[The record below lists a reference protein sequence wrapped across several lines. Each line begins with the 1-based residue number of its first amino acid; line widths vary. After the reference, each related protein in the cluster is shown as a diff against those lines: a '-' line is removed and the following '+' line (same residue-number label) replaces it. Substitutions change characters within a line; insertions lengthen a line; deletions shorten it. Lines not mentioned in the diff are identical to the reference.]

1 VTRVLCDVSFPLAR
15 ARAALADLGV
25 GVETGSPPW
34 AGDDVV
40 GLVSFEP
47 VSANDLAALPALRVL
62 STPSVGVDHV
72 DVEEATR
79 RGVWV
84 CHVPD
89 YCVEEMADHALA
101 LVLALVRGVVELDRS
116 VRDGAWSYEAAGPLR
131 RISDVRLG
139 IVGFGRIGRAVA
151 ARALALG
158 MEVSAHDPFL
168 ADEVI
173 SSKGARPLALEELLR
188 SSSAIS
194 IHAPLT
200 PETWGLLGSSE
211 LALLPAGAYVVNVS
225 RGGLVD
231 TEALLGAL
239 DAGHL
244 GGAALDVLEVEPPP
258 PSAPAPRSPR
268 LVVTP
273 HAGWYSPEAEEEA
286 SRRALASVRDV
297 LEGRRPGGAVNDL
310 AHETDC

>member
-1 VTRVLCDVSFPLAR
+1 VTRVLCDASFPLTR
-15 ARAALADLGV
+15 ARAALADL
-25 GVETGSPPW
+25 VEVESGSPPW
-34 AGDDVV
+34 SGEDIV

-47 VSANDLAALPALRVL
+47 VTATDLGALPALRVL
-62 STPSVGVDHV
+62 SAPSVGLDHV

-101 LVLALVRGVVELDRS
+101 LLLALVRGVVELDRS

-131 RISDVRLG
+131 RASDVRLG
-139 IVGFGRIGRAVA
+139 VVGFGRIGRAVA

-168 ADEVI
+168 ADDDI
-173 SSKGARPLALEELLR
+173 SSAGARALALDELLR
-188 SSSAIS
+188 SSTAVTV
-194 IHAPLT
+194 HAPLT
-200 PETWGLLGSSE
+200 PETHGLLGPRE
-211 LALLPAGAYVVNVS
+211 LGLLPAGAYVVNVA

-231 TEALLGAL
+231 TQALLDAL
-239 DAGHL
+239 EAGRL
-244 GGAALDVLEVEPPP
+244 GGVALDVLEVEPPP
-258 PSAPAPRSPR
+258 PSAPAPRSAR

-273 HAGWYSPEAEEEA
+273 HAGWYSAHAEEEA
-286 SRRALASVRDV
+286 TRRALESVRDV
-297 LEGRRPGGAVNDL
+297 LEGRTPRDAANEPA
-310 AHETDC
+310 AHLG